1 MTSGNHHGAAVAGAD
16 IGQRQQDINLSAH
29 ETTVEDLELI
39 ALDAAVAARVQS
51 DRLSGLAA
59 VCEVLVD
66 EQRAVV
72 IVEGA
77 LAADE
82 VLDLLDPGGVVDEL
96 FEGLSGLVDLLQVE
110 SHRLAVRV
118 GVDVP
123 IPLARLELRYG
134 VETGV
139 EVGDLFR

>member
-39 ALDAAVAARVQS
+39 AFDAAVAARVQS
-51 DRLSGLAA
+51 DRLSGLAE

-77 LAADE
+77 FTAHE
-82 VLDLLDPGGVVDEL
+82 KLDFFD
-96 FEGLSGLVDLLQVE
+96 
-110 SHRLAVRV
+110 
-118 GVDVP
+118 
-123 IPLARLELRYG
+123 IPRG
-134 VETGV
+134 
-139 EVGDLFR
+139 